1 MRTADEKSRRHCPP
15 AHPHPT
21 ALAAGVLGATL
32 MTLATALL
40 HVPTSVA
47 GTQRTSTAVPAFQQA
62 MQVNYR
68 DLFEAAII
76 TGAQDPNGA
85 SMPLERLLAAASR
98 DGLQRLNDQSIA
110 ELVRLRSEL
119 ANRADLATCAGLW
132 SGSMARGFVPAVESL
147 HPQQQREWAQLF
159 DQAARATINR
169 MPIRPAPTPD
179 QYQPAL
185 TRMLSQLPPAD
196 LEAFK
201 SALDDSAHLTPAQEC
216 KAVRVFC
223 GALARTDHADAVT
236 LSRAML
242 YR

>member
-1 MRTADEKSRRHCPP
+1 MLCNRCRTRGSSLIVA
-15 AHPHPT
+15 
-21 ALAAGVLGATL
+21 LGATL
-32 MTLATALL
+32 VMLATALFL
-40 HVPTSVA
+40 APSSAA
-47 GTQRTSTAVPAFQQA
+47 GTRRTSTTVPAFQQE

-98 DGLQRLNDQSIA
+98 DGLQRLGDQSIA
-110 ELVRLRSEL
+110 ELIRLRSEL
-119 ANRADLATCAGLW
+119 ADRADLSTCAGLW

-147 HPQQQREWAQLF
+147 PPQRQREWAQLF

-169 MPIRPAPTPD
+169 MPVRPAPTPD

-185 TRMLSQLPPAD
+185 TRMMSRLPPAD
-196 LEAFK
+196 LEALR
-201 SALDDSAHLTPAQEC
+201 SALDDSARLTPAQEC
-216 KAVRVFC
+216 KAVRVFY
-223 GALARTDHADAVT
+223 GALMRTNHADAVT

-242 YR
+242 YQ